1 MNLFDRISNY
11 LYFNE
16 DELNYRTHQIRLFY
30 PNTVELNSNTLKFID
45 RFIIN
50 GSLNIIRKT
59 KGISVFGRI
68 VKEDLKNLHECYCS
82 FRYVTEDN
90 TFRIQRFILYA
101 PNDHYLH
108 FYTYTKDATNIITN
122 ELVKEYWGVTTK
134 AIDEVNINMIENVTR
149 YSCIL
154 LVDKKEDISKAKV
167 NIEEMKK
174 KKSNIRIFFAEYT
187 DKETREIKKKNN
199 NKNQNKNQQQPQQQ
213 QQSQQQQQQPQ
224 QQQQNLPTQQTQQQQ
239 NPTTQQTHQQ
249 QHQAH
254 TSVLGQNKA
263 TNNKTNTTTN
273 TTTNN
278 INTSNTQIKQPV
290 KPTGT
295 GLKK

>member
-187 DKETREIKKKNN
+187 DKETREIKKKTIIKIKIKTNNNHNNNNNLNNNNNNHNNN
-199 NKNQNKNQQQPQQQ
+199 NKTYLLNKHNN
-213 QQSQQQQQQPQ
+213 SK
-224 QQQQNLPTQQTQQQQ
+224 TQQ
-239 NPTTQQTHQQ
+239 H
-249 QHQAH
+249 
-254 TSVLGQNKA
+254 NKP
-263 TNNKTNTTTN
+263 TNN
-273 TTTNN
+273 N
-278 INTSNTQIKQPV
+278 I
-290 KPTGT
+290 KPIHQY
-295 GLKK
+295 